1 MSDYPSD
8 FATPGAPGALTA
20 LVKQVLRQSH
30 TLYYGSDFL
39 PFLERL
45 PTLVDK
51 DSAWAMKVP
60 DPSLVLSDESDNS
73 TSEDLDEAVAEALNA
88 GDTLAEGLEES
99 PDSAGSPS
107 KMIDLTSSAGRERKS
122 SIPLSAKAFLPRPAV
137 SAAPMSQKDLLARLV
152 RTANALSH
160 FDSEVI
166 AQEITRRELELYLQ
180 IEVGNFS
187 FHSKRQI
194 N

>member
-51 DSAWAMKVP
+51 DSTWAMKVP

-73 TSEDLDEAVAEALNA
+73 TSDDLDEAVAEALNA
-88 GDTLAEGLEES
+88 GDTLAEGIEES

-107 KMIDLTSSAGRERKS
+107 KMIDLTSGAGRERKS

-160 FDSEVI
+160 FDSEII

-180 IEVGNFS
+180 IEVGFFS
-187 FHSKRQI
+187 SF
-194 N
+194 